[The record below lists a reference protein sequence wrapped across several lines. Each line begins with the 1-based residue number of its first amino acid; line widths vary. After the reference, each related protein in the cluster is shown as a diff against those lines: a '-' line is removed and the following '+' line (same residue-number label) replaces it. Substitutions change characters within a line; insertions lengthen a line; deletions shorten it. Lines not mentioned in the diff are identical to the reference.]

1 VKIEASVPEMLSLFK
16 GIQTQPEQLFNLIR
30 HDIRESVG
38 RYLSEIMEVEL
49 TQFLGRERYERTEK
63 PSNHRNGSYDRR
75 FTLKGIGQVGVKI
88 PRDRQG
94 QFPTQVIPRSQQYE
108 DQLKQDLSVMVLT
121 GVSTRMLSLLSTRL
135 IGRKVS
141 PTEVSNANK
150 ELIEAVDQW
159 RQRDL
164 SEERVQYIFVD
175 GVNFDMRMGDTV
187 EKVPVLAAIGVTE
200 SGARLVL
207 GLQSGD
213 KESASNWREFF
224 KDLKRRGLQSH
235 LVKLGIMDG
244 LTGLEKVFKEEFIK
258 AKIQRC
264 QVHVSRNVLAKV
276 PKKYKQDVA
285 DEMRSIFYAS
295 SKENSLSFYED
306 FKTTW
311 EPLVPSAV
319 SCLDQTIDSC
329 LMFFTCPQE
338 EWLSLRTTNIIERLN
353 KEFKR
358 RTKPMEIEAGEQA
371 CYTLLAFISLKMEL
385 SWRSSPVGKVRK
397 NLPLLREENFTHLS

>member
-1 VKIEASVPEMLSLFK
+1 MF
-16 GIQTQPEQLFNLIR
+16 
-30 HDIRESVG
+30 
-38 RYLSEIMEVEL
+38 
-49 TQFLGRERYERTEK
+49 
-63 PSNHRNGSYDRR
+63 
-75 FTLKGIGQVGVKI
+75 
-88 PRDRQG
+88 
-94 QFPTQVIPRSQQYE
+94 
-108 DQLKQDLSVMVLT
+108 LT
-121 GVSTRMLSLLSTRL
+121 GVSTRMLSLLSARL
-135 IGRKVS
+135 IGRRVS

-150 ELIEAVDQW
+150 ELIEAVEQW

-164 SEERVQYIFVD
+164 SEERIQYIFVD
-175 GVNFDMRMGDTV
+175 GVNFDMRMGDTI

-213 KESASNWREFF
+213 KETASTWREFV

-244 LTGLEKVFKEEFIK
+244 LTGLEKVFKEEFSK

-295 SKENSLSFYED
+295 SQEKSLSFYED
-306 FKTTW
+306 FKTKW

-319 SCLDQTIDSC
+319 SGLDQTIESC
-329 LMFFTCPQE
+329 LTFFRWPQE
-338 EWLSLRTTNIIERLN
+338 AWVSLRTTHIIERLN
-353 KEFKR
+353 KAFKR
-358 RTKPMEIEAGEQA
+358 CTKPMEIVSGEQA

-385 SWRSSPVGKVRK
+385 SWRSSPVGKGRK
-397 NLPLLREENFTHLS
+397 NLPLLKDENCTQLS

>member
-1 VKIEASVPEMLSLFK
+1 MKIEVSVPEIIDLFK
-16 GIQTQPEQLFNLIR
+16 EIQTQPEQLFNLIR

-38 RYLSEIMEVEL
+38 NYLSEMMEVEL
-49 TQFLGRERYERTEK
+49 TQFLGRERYERTQK
-63 PSNHRNGSYDRR
+63 PSNHRNGTYDRR
-75 FTLKGIGQVGVKI
+75 FTLKGIGEVGVKI

-94 QFPTQVIPRSQQYE
+94 QFQTQVIPRSQQYE
-108 DQLKQDLSVMVLT
+108 DQLKQDLSVMFLT

-150 ELIEAVDQW
+150 ELIEAVEQW

-164 SEERVQYIFVD
+164 SEERVQYIFID
-175 GVNFDMRMGDTV
+175 GVNFDMRLGDAV
-187 EKVPVLAAIGVTE
+187 EKVPVLATIGVTE

-224 KDLKRRGLQSH
+224 KDLKRRGLPSH

-244 LTGLEKVFKEEFIK
+244 LTGLEKVFKEEFTR

-264 QVHVSRNVLAKV
+264 QVHVSRNVFAKV

-285 DEMRSIFYAS
+285 DEMRSIFYAF
-295 SKENSLSFYED
+295 E
-306 FKTTW
+306 
-311 EPLVPSAV
+311 
-319 SCLDQTIDSC
+319 
-329 LMFFTCPQE
+329 
-338 EWLSLRTTNIIERLN
+338 
-353 KEFKR
+353 
-358 RTKPMEIEAGEQA
+358 
-371 CYTLLAFISLKMEL
+371 
-385 SWRSSPVGKVRK
+385 
-397 NLPLLREENFTHLS
+397 